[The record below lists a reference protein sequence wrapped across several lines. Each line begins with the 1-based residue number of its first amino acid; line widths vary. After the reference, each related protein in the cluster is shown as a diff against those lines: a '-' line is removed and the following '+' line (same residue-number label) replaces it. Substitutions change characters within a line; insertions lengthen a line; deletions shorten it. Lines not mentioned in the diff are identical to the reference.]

1 MSVENP
7 TGSDTGASITE
18 RLESFLAAGD
28 EPEKKQPAQ
37 QAAAGSDADDG
48 EGESAANAAD
58 NTADQPE
65 GDGQSDDEGPQ
76 LSTADLAKMLGID
89 ETTLDVDA
97 DGNAVIK
104 TKIDGKEGAA
114 KLSDMLKS
122 YQLQGHIDNKARDIA
137 AQQQALQQQA
147 AQADQ
152 AIRARLDQLDSVVGQ
167 ASNEL
172 MREFQGI
179 DWQTLRATDPGE
191 YSARLADFQARK
203 QNLDN
208 AAVRA
213 QQEREQ
219 LQGQQAQQTQA
230 AMQQERARLPELIP
244 EWKDDTVANKER
256 AAITAWGLKNGF
268 AAAELNGIGSASA
281 VAALR
286 KAMLYDQLQGSKAA
300 IENKVRTAP
309 KLVKAGQAQQTTR
322 EEHNIRTLKQ
332 NVRSSGGKTDDV
344 VALLLASGKA

>member
-1 MSVENP
+1 M
-7 TGSDTGASITE
+7 DT
-18 RLESFLAAGD
+18 
-28 EPEKKQPAQ
+28 
-37 QAAAGSDADDG
+37 
-48 EGESAANAAD
+48 
-58 NTADQPE
+58 
-65 GDGQSDDEGPQ
+65 
-76 LSTADLAKMLGID
+76 
-89 ETTLDVDA
+89 

-104 TKIDGKEGAA
+104 TKIDGKDGAA

-172 MREFQGI
+172 MREFQGV
-179 DWQTLRATDPGE
+179 DWQTLRANDPGE

-208 AAVRA
+208 AAGRSQA
-213 QQEREQ
+213 EREQ
-219 LQGQQAQQTQA
+219 LQGQQAQQSQA

-244 EWKDDTVANKER
+244 EWKDEAVASKER
-256 AAITAWGLKNGF
+256 ADITAWGLKNGF
-268 AAAELNGIGSASA
+268 AAGELNGIGSASA

-286 KAMLYDQLQGSKAA
+286 KAMLYGSKAA

-309 KLVKAGQAQQTTR
+309 KLVKAGQAQQVSR
-322 EEHNIRTLKQ
+322 AEHNIRTLKQ